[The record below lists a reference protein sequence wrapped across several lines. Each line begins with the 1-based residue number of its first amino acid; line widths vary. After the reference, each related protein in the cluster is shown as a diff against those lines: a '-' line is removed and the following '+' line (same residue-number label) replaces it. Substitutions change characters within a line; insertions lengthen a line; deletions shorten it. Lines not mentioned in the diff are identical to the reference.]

1 VDRVPHPTGDDAQ
14 QENSMKITS
23 SAFEDHQPIPPKYTC
38 DGADVSPPL
47 TIGDVPK
54 DAKSLALIMDD
65 PDVPPNVRPDCNWD
79 HWIIWNIPPDV
90 TAIEEGKAPKGVV
103 GRNSWGKNAYGG
115 PAPPDREHRY
125 FFKLC
130 ALDRTLDLPSS
141 AGKPELQKAMEGHIV
156 AQAQLVGRYD
166 RKRP

>member
-1 VDRVPHPTGDDAQ
+1 MTIVTGIL
-14 QENSMKITS
+14 ENSEVVMKSREPTTVTFSI
-23 SAFEDHQPIPPKYTC
+23 A
-38 DGADVSPPL
+38 
-47 TIGDVPK
+47 
-54 DAKSLALIMDD
+54 
-65 PDVPPNVRPDCNWD
+65 
-79 HWIIWNIPPDV
+79 IIWNIPPDV
-90 TAIEEGKAPKGVV
+90 AGIDEGKAPKGVV

-130 ALDRTLDLPSS
+130 ALDRMLDLPSS

-166 RKRP
+166 RKKH